1 MYKIVHIHSDP
12 KFVFTI
18 DRYQHELFENTVL
31 FLGNKRDI
39 NTKFPPNTIFFNS
52 TADNISAIVEL
63 VSKFDLVVLADL
75 NRYKKN
81 ILIKLPKKV
90 KVFWWLFGYE
100 FYSKRLDLMLSE
112 RTIQSLGDDVRVH
125 KKHNLKE
132 YYQLLKYKYSV
143 IYRFYKYI
151 KRVDYILMTSNEEYR
166 YLKKNWF
173 FLPKLLLF
181 PLERNTNYSFLD
193 KKDFI
198 LVGNSRNM
206 YNNHLDVLDI
216 ISDSKNINPY
226 KVKMFLNYGTEG
238 NYYNELLK
246 EVNRMDNIESL
257 IDFFPREEFNKI
269 YREASALVMNCNR
282 QMALGNIFTAIE
294 NNCKI
299 YLNDINVVKKWF
311 EREDLIVFSIEDFK
325 KDYEKNNLKLSDTQA
340 RHNIDIL
347 RKMMYRNSFSNF
359 HKKILNI
366 LKE

>member
-1 MYKIVHIHSDP
+1 
-12 KFVFTI
+12 
-18 DRYQHELFENTVL
+18 
-31 FLGNKRDI
+31 
-39 NTKFPPNTIFFNS
+39 
-52 TADNISAIVEL
+52 
-63 VSKFDLVVLADL
+63 
-75 NRYKKN
+75 
-81 ILIKLPKKV
+81 
-90 KVFWWLFGYE
+90 
-100 FYSKRLDLMLSE
+100 
-112 RTIQSLGDDVRVH
+112 
-125 KKHNLKE
+125 
-132 YYQLLKYKYSV
+132 
-143 IYRFYKYI
+143 
-151 KRVDYILMTSNEEYR
+151 MTSNEEYR